1 MNEQKN
7 ESKPL
12 RRFFQALGPAIIVAC
27 VVLGPGS
34 ILASSKVGCEFGYEF
49 IWLLVGLG
57 LLLVGAIATAARVGV
72 LLPGTPCQELAAR
85 LGRPVAFVV
94 GLSLC
99 LVATCFQYSNNL
111 GVLAAIEPMVATEIT
126 WQPWL
131 LIGLNLALIVI
142 FLALKKLYLP
152 IERLMMILMG
162 VMVVG
167 FAGNL
172 ILAHPSVVEFAQ
184 GLIPS
189 LPAGLASEFF
199 PQVATTSD
207 SKGGL
212 TRTIIDPWLAIQGLI
227 VTTFSVGGAFYQA
240 YLVKEKG
247 WQASN
252 LRDGLIDSVAGTV
265 VLVGITLMIMV
276 TSAAVLHGQ
285 VASADLKN
293 VSDVARQL
301 EPLFGAGAKL
311 LFCIGIFAGAISS
324 FLVNSMIGG
333 TLLADGVGWNTRIDG
348 WPVKL
353 STVGVLLVGM
363 LVAVFTDASDRVPLI
378 IFAQAV
384 TVLGVPF
391 LAMSILYL
399 ATKARGP
406 DGEKTPVWMLALTAV
421 GTIVVIVFAIRT
433 AIRIYLTLTI

>member
-189 LPAGLASEFF
+189 LPAGLASGRH
-199 PQVATTSD
+199 D
-207 SKGGL
+207 
-212 TRTIIDPWLAIQGLI
+212 
-227 VTTFSVGGAFYQA
+227 VGQ
-240 YLVKEKG
+240 
-247 WQASN
+247 
-252 LRDGLIDSVAGTV
+252 
-265 VLVGITLMIMV
+265 
-276 TSAAVLHGQ
+276 
-285 VASADLKN
+285 
-293 VSDVARQL
+293 
-301 EPLFGAGAKL
+301 
-311 LFCIGIFAGAISS
+311 
-324 FLVNSMIGG
+324 
-333 TLLADGVGWNTRIDG
+333 
-348 WPVKL
+348 
-353 STVGVLLVGM
+353 
-363 LVAVFTDASDRVPLI
+363 
-378 IFAQAV
+378 
-384 TVLGVPF
+384 
-391 LAMSILYL
+391 
-399 ATKARGP
+399 
-406 DGEKTPVWMLALTAV
+406 
-421 GTIVVIVFAIRT
+421 
-433 AIRIYLTLTI
+433 